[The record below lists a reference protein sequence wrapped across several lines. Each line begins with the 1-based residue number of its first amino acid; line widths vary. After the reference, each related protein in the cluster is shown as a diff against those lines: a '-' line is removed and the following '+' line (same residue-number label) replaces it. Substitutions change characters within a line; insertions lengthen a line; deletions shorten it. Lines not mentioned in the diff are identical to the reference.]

1 MQGGPERGG
10 RKVVMTL
17 TSEDIIQEVFDR
29 MGLVIRFNAGP
40 LEERIEETED

>member
-1 MQGGPERGG
+1 VLNAVDE
-10 RKVVMTL
+10 KVVMAL
-17 TSEDIIQEVFDR
+17 TSDEAIQEVFDR